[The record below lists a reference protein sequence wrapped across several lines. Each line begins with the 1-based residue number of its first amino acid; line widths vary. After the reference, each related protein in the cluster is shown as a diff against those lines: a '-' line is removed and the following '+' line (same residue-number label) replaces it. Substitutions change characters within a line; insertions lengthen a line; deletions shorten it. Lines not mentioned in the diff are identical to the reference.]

1 VKTLRFVIA
10 AGLVLGACG
19 DGGAEDVVTGPTPD
33 ETSSLGEPEGRAPLP
48 PPDNGPIGGGA
59 SSGTGL
65 TVDLD
70 CPPGVAERSEEWYGP
85 VGHDM
90 DGAVREGF
98 ADLIVG
104 RLGDPELLRQT
115 EEWATWGLRLPDS
128 ALVAALTVVAD
139 GTGGWD
145 ASHARYCDI
154 RPPEPVPPPLTL
166 YVSNQ
171 SFDDPSVDITVTID
185 GRVVVDEEFDVEGQ
199 HNWKTFELDLGPG
212 EHTLRAESST
222 GAVHEAVF
230 VLPEGEPRWAVL
242 DNWWYPEEGER
253 HFTFSIHDEPVG
265 FA

>member
-48 PPDNGPIGGGA
+48 PPDDGPIGGGA
-59 SSGTGL
+59 WSGTG
-65 TVDLD
+65 
-70 CPPGVAERSEEWYGP
+70 
-85 VGHDM
+85 
-90 DGAVREGF
+90 
-98 ADLIVG
+98 
-104 RLGDPELLRQT
+104 
-115 EEWATWGLRLPDS
+115 
-128 ALVAALTVVAD
+128 
-139 GTGGWD
+139 
-145 ASHARYCDI
+145 
-154 RPPEPVPPPLTL
+154 LTL